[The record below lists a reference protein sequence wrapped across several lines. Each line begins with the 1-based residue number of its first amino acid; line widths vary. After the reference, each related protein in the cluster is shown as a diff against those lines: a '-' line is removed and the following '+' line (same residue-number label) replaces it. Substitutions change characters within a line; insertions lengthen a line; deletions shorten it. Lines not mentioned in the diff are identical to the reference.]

1 MMIAF
6 GIKQQNKLT
15 NYDEKGRETK
25 KLIYFFLE
33 KNDILLLNRDSAS
46 AAFLK
51 KNMIRTI
58 EPLETVAKH

>member
-15 NYDEKGRETK
+15 NYDEKGRERK

-33 KNDILLLNRDSAS
+33 KNDILLINRDSAS